1 MCIEGISARRWIVT
15 LGAVALGLAACSKS
29 TWMPEEKKPIY
40 KAEITNL
47 PEQEAM
53 HFKNRTRS
61 LEQCGFTLNKEYI
74 FSATE
79 IHEGEFEFMI
89 PYHAFLQKVT
99 ASLSLHEEVWRIWI
113 EGDEASG
120 TRVNSARTMSRVD
133 LQIW

>member
-53 HFKNRTRS
+53 HFKKQNEEAWS
-61 LEQCGFTLNKEYI
+61 NVVFTLNKEYI

-89 PYHAFLQKVT
+89 PYHAFLQKDT
-99 ASLSLHEEVWRIWI
+99 GEPFPPDEEVWRIWI
-113 EGDEASG
+113 EGDEGYWYAG
-120 TRVNSARTMSRVD
+120 K
-133 LQIW
+133 